1 MLKSFEINQNET
13 ADAES
18 VETQEAPAGQGERI
32 QAQVPHDISVLEAE
46 PSVTKNLPSSACP
59 YHVKRASKILIGA
72 RGK

>member
-1 MLKSFEINQNET
+1 MLKSFQKNQNET
-13 ADAES
+13 DDAES

-32 QAQVPHDISVLEAE
+32 QAQVPHDISVLEE

-59 YHVKRASKILIGA
+59 YHLKRAGNILIGA